1 MVGRDA
7 TLEGEARFTS
17 AAGSFGRVDSAGRRL
32 KQAGE
37 IRSGVWP
44 PAPLPIGPPRRVRG
58 CRHPRHQ
65 EHGVHASGTHCLG
78 QNRRAIISLWHG

>member
-32 KQAGE
+32 KQAGDQ
-37 IRSGVWP
+37 
-44 PAPLPIGPPRRVRG
+44 AAYRRQRRFPSALGAESADAGILVR
-58 CRHPRHQ
+58 Q
-65 EHGVHASGTHCLG
+65 ERGIHASGTHRLG
-78 QNRRAIISLWHG
+78 QNRRAVISLWHG

>member
-37 IRSGVWP
+37 IQ
-44 PAPLPIGPPRRVRG
+44 AAYRRQRRFPSALRAESADAGILVR
-58 CRHPRHQ
+58 Q